1 MTSTLQTTPLD
12 LQVRLQLTQLL
23 DHVKQNPDQWVSING
38 QMYEYHPPAIN
49 ERLVPIIKPIFQ
61 LSPNRKVI
69 MMRISGDAKDYKYNF
84 DAGDLILIEGQGYS
98 IHHDGRSVALPLQ
111 EMGHILGQITIQ
123 VDNECTL
130 YLLWIVKST

>member
-61 LSPNRKVI
+61 LVCREYLYD
-69 MMRISGDAKDYKYNF
+69 DA
-84 DAGDLILIEGQGYS
+84 L
-98 IHHDGRSVALPLQ
+98 
-111 EMGHILGQITIQ
+111 
-123 VDNECTL
+123 
-130 YLLWIVKST
+130 STEKK